1 MKRYILRRL
10 LLGLVVIWMVSVFIF
25 IATRIGP
32 DPVLMMASVGASEED
47 LNALRQRFGL
57 NKPLPVQY
65 LVFVSRAL
73 QGDLGESLYYGV
85 PVLEIVRQNLPASL
99 ELIFAAQCIALGIGL
114 LGGVLAAAG
123 GGRWFNQPIR
133 IFSIVGLS
141 MPNFFVALLC
151 LLFFSVYLKILPT
164 SGRGGMVHLLMPA
177 FSLGWYFSA
186 GYTRLTHSSLLEV
199 LHQEYIKLAR
209 IKGLP
214 EWIVV
219 GKHALRNA
227 LIPVVTLAGMNLVLM
242 VSAAVAIETVFRWPG
257 LGFLTYKAAM
267 ARDFN
272 VVQGV
277 VIVISG
283 MMVVVNLIVDI
294 LYAYLDPRIRYS

>member
-1 MKRYILRRL
+1 VTFLKDDMKRYILRRL
-10 LLGLVVIWMVSVFIF
+10 ILGAVVVWLVSIFIF
-25 IATRIGP
+25 TATRIGP

-47 LNALRQRFGL
+47 LNALRKRFGL
-57 NKPLPVQY
+57 DKPLPVQY
-65 LVFVSRAL
+65 LIFVSRAL

-85 PVLEIVRQNLPASL
+85 PVLEIIRQNLPASL
-99 ELIFAAQCIALGIGL
+99 ELIVAAKGIALAIGL
-114 LGGVLAAAG
+114 LGGVLAAT
-123 GGRWFNQPIR
+123 GGRRWLHNSIR
-133 IFSIVGLS
+133 FFSIAGLS

-164 SGRGGMVHLLMPA
+164 SGRGGILHLLMPA

-186 GYTRLTHSSLLEV
+186 GYTRLTHSTLLEV

-227 LIPVVTLAGMNLVLM
+227 LIPVVSLAGMNFVLM
-242 VSAAVAIETVFRWPG
+242 VSAAVP
-257 LGFLTYKAAM
+257 
-267 ARDFN
+267 
-272 VVQGV
+272 
-277 VIVISG
+277 S
-283 MMVVVNLIVDI
+283 
-294 LYAYLDPRIRYS
+294 

>member
-10 LLGLVVIWMVSVFIF
+10 FLGVVVIWMVSIFIF
-25 IATRIGP
+25 LATRIGP
-32 DPVLMMASVGASEED
+32 DPVLMMASASATEED
-47 LNALRQRFGL
+47 LNALRKRFAL
-57 NKPLPVQY
+57 DKPLPVQY
-65 LVFVSRAL
+65 CIFASNAL

-85 PVLEIVRQNLPASL
+85 PVLELVSQNLIPSL
-99 ELIFAAQCIALGIGL
+99 ELVLAAQCIALGIGV
-114 LGGVLAAAG
+114 LGGVLAATS
-123 GGRWFNQPIR
+123 GGRWFNNSIR
-133 IFSIVGLS
+133 IFSLLGLS

-164 SGRGGMVHLLMPA
+164 SGRGGIVHLLMPA

-186 GYTRLTHSSLLEV
+186 GYTRLTYSSLLEV

-219 GKHALRNA
+219 GKHARRNA
-227 LIPVVTLAGMNLVLM
+227 LVPVVTLAGMNLVLM
-242 VSAAVAIETVFRWPG
+242 VSAAVAIEAIFRWPG

-277 VIVISG
+277 VLILSV
-283 MMVVVNLIVDI
+283 MMVVVNLFVDV
-294 LYAYLDPRIRYS
+294 LYAYLDPRIRYH